1 MNLNI
6 ELQVLKKIRKAKGGT
21 LFFVENFLCFGNAK
35 AVAKALERL
44 VHKGE
49 ITRVARGVYARLE
62 VDPVIGP
69 VLPSMESIAKAIAK
83 RDKARIIPTGVM
95 AMHILGLSTQIP
107 MNIVYLTDGV
117 ARKVKVRN
125 GSVVF
130 KRAAPKNLSAIGK
143 ISSLAIQAL
152 KAIGKDKLTA
162 MQKELVIQQ
171 LQKEE
176 EKRLIHD
183 ISLAPEWIRE
193 IMRKA
198 LPNTN

>member
-6 ELQVLKKIRKAKGGT
+6 EIQVLTKIRKAKGGT
-21 LFFVENFLCFGNAK
+21 LFFVENFLRFGNAK
-35 AVAKALERL
+35 AIAKALERL

-95 AMHILGLSTQIP
+95 AMYLLGLSTQIP

-130 KRAAPKNLSAIGK
+130 KRSAPKNLSAIGK

-152 KAIGKDKLTA
+152 KAIGKDNLTA

-171 LQKEE
+171 LLKEE
-176 EKRLIHD
+176 ETRLIHD
-183 ISLAPEWIRE
+183 IPLAPEWIRE
-193 IMRKA
+193 IIRKA

>member
-1 MNLNI
+1 
-6 ELQVLKKIRKAKGGT
+6 
-21 LFFVENFLCFGNAK
+21 
-35 AVAKALERL
+35 
-44 VHKGE
+44 
-49 ITRVARGVYARLE
+49 
-62 VDPVIGP
+62 
-69 VLPSMESIAKAIAK
+69 MESIAKAIAK

-95 AMHILGLSTQIP
+95 AMYLLGLSTQIP

-130 KRAAPKNLSAIGK
+130 KRSAPKNLSAIGK

-152 KAIGKDKLTA
+152 KAIGKDNLTA

-171 LQKEE
+171 LLKEE
-176 EKRLIHD
+176 ETRLIHD
-183 ISLAPEWIRE
+183 IPLAPEWIRE
-193 IMRKA
+193 IIRKA